1 MRVLG
6 MFAAVTTLTLAACA
20 TVDPPTTQE
29 QFMANLATFCGK
41 SLEGRLANG
50 DASDR
55 DFASSRLVMG
65 PVRCEESAISIP
77 FAVGENRS
85 RTWVITRTEAGLRLK
100 HVHRHADGHE
110 DTVSRYGGD
119 TAAPGTA
126 TRQEFPVD
134 QFSRDLFMANKLERS
149 VTNVWAL
156 EAVPG
161 KLFAYELRRA
171 NRFFR
176 VEFDASQAQPT
187 PAK

>member
-1 MRVLG
+1 MHGRALL
-6 MFAAVTTLTLAACA
+6 TTASFVALAAC
-20 TVDPPTTQE
+20 TTIDQPTSHDL
-29 QFMANLATFCGK
+29 FMTNLGTFCGK

-50 DASDR
+50 DATDK
-55 DFASSRLVMG
+55 DFASSRLIMG
-65 PVRCEESAISIP
+65 PVRCEMNEISIP
-77 FAVGENRS
+77 FAVGENRT
-85 RTWVITRTEAGLRLK
+85 RTWVITRTSDGVRLK

-134 QFSRDLFMANKLERS
+134 QFSKELFLANKLERS
-149 VTNVWAL
+149 VTNTWAV

-176 VEFDASQAQPT
+176 VEFDDASAAT
-187 PAK
+187 PK

>member
-1 MRVLG
+1 
-6 MFAAVTTLTLAACA
+6 
-20 TVDPPTTQE
+20 
-29 QFMANLATFCGK
+29 
-41 SLEGRLANG
+41 
-50 DASDR
+50 
-55 DFASSRLVMG
+55 MG
-65 PVRCEESAISIP
+65 PVRCEMNEISIP
-77 FAVGENRS
+77 FAVGENRT
-85 RTWVITRTEAGLRLK
+85 RTWVITRTSDGVRLK

-134 QFSRDLFMANKLERS
+134 QFSKELFLANKLERS
-149 VTNVWAL
+149 VTNTWAV

-176 VEFDASQAQPT
+176 VEFDDASAAT
-187 PAK
+187 PK